1 MPVTARVTWIPS
13 WVDAR
18 RLLGPGPWQ
27 LADGAWSAALERE
40 AAADL
45 QARLRGVGLGG
56 WPLEVQVVPPLKRA
70 LIRDAR
76 ATDARRRR
84 DTTPGFTR
92 PGCRLDDEGR
102 MSLTAE
108 SLASALGNQA
118 AGRSVVDATGGCG
131 GNAIGFAR
139 AGCRV
144 DLVEPDATRLAMA
157 RHNAAVYG
165 VVDRIRFHAGR
176 AEDVVPTL
184 AADLLFGDPPW
195 GEAWDRARTGPSDV
209 PLVPALTG
217 LADRFAAC
225 WLKLPPSYD
234 VGTLPAYRPEA
245 WFGEAEGDL
254 RRVKFLLLRRG

>member
-1 MPVTARVTWIPS
+1 MPVTARVTGILP

-27 LADGAWSAALERE
+27 HADGAWSATLERD

-56 WPLEVQVVPPLKRA
+56 SPIEVAVVPPLKRA
-70 LIRDAR
+70 LVRDAR

-108 SLASALGNQA
+108 SLALALGKRA

-144 DLVEPDATRLAMA
+144 DLVEPDATRLVMA
-157 RHNAAVYG
+157 RHNAAIYG
-165 VVDRIRFHAGR
+165 VTDRIRFHAGR
-176 AEDVVPTL
+176 AEDVVPGL
-184 AADLLFGDPPW
+184 EAELLFADPPW
-195 GEAWDRARTGPSDV
+195 GEAWDRARTTPDEV
-209 PLVPALTG
+209 PLLAALTA
-217 LADRFAAC
+217 LAARFAAC
-225 WLKLPPSYD
+225 WLKLPPSFD
-234 VGTLPAYRPEA
+234 VATLPGWVPEA

-254 RRVKFLLLRRG
+254 RRVKFLILRRG